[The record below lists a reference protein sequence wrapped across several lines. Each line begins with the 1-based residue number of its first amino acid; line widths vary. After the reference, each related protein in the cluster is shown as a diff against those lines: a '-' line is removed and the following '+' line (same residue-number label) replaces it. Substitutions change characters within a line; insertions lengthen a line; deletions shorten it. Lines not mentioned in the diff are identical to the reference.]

1 MSRRVGFGFISD
13 VLLSRSGAARGWCNR
28 TSTPHVDVIGH
39 ATASGSWNNT
49 ASTGLGGTTRF
60 RAVYDDARSIELKV
74 GLAKRAGLR
83 GMSMWTASALNYNDT
98 EASAGMW
105 VALAS

>member
-28 TSTPHVDVIGH
+28 TSTPHVDVLGH
-39 ATASGSWNNT
+39 ATASGGWNST
-49 ASTGLGGTTRF
+49 ASRGGTTRF
-60 RAVYDDARSIELKV
+60 RAVYDDARSIELKA

-98 EASAGMW
+98 EASTGMW
-105 VALAS
+105 AALAS